1 MSFPDAGLYESYD
14 PSQRTPRPWFPYS
27 PRYSLST
34 ARGHLPPP
42 TPPFVFFAFISESF
56 LSAVTE
62 RHQVSETKKN
72 SESMWQIRSRFQG
85 SPIVSSRERNMQSR
99 QSSDCL
105 ASLWNSASWLRLQC
119 DISVIWANVDEVSQT
134 WEEAESTSCPF
145 EISGPNNV

>member
-1 MSFPDAGLYESYD
+1 MLAFMNLMILLREPPGPDFLTHQGIPYLLQEAIYHHQLLLLFSLHS
-14 PSQRTPRPWFPYS
+14 SQNLSCLLWLNAIK
-27 PRYSLST
+27 SL
-34 ARGHLPPP
+34 R
-42 TPPFVFFAFISESF
+42 
-56 LSAVTE
+56 
-62 RHQVSETKKN
+62 QKN